1 MKQMLNDQRVI
12 KKPWGREVIWARTNE
27 YVGKLIYIDEG
38 KRLSL
43 QLHEIKEETILVLE
57 GKLEVITANH
67 GRKGFD
73 ILQLNVGDSYH
84 VRPHTVHRFCAT
96 LGTPVVLAEVSTN
109 YIEDVVRLEDDYDR

>member
-1 MKQMLNDQRVI
+1 MKQMLNDQKIV
-12 KKPWGREVIWARTNE
+12 KKPWGKEVIWARTNE

-73 ILQLNVGDSYH
+73 ILELKVGDSYH

-109 YIEDVVRLEDDYDR
+109 YMEDVVRLEDDYDR